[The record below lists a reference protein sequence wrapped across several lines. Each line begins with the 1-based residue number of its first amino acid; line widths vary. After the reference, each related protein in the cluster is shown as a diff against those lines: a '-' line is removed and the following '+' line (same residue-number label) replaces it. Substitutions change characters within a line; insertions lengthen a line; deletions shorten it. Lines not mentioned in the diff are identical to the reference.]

1 MTAAPRSAMLA
12 VAVVLLAMF
21 AVAAHLSIVGGAS
34 RSIGAWMSLAP
45 FAAIAV
51 GVVRRPQR
59 HRYAPVAVLV
69 AAALAAAAALWLA
82 WPLLERNFPDL
93 LFVEHAGAYAALAF
107 VFGRT
112 LVDGREPLCT
122 RFARIVHGTLPP
134 DVERYTRKVTV
145 AWTLFFVA
153 VCAVACALYAG
164 GFIAAWSL
172 LATLLSPLLI
182 GVMFAVEYVVRQ
194 RALPAWKHTG
204 ILTGIGAFARHFGT
218 AQPEPR
224 R

>member
-1 MTAAPRSAMLA
+1 MIAAPRSAALA
-12 VAVVLLAMF
+12 VAVVLLAML
-21 AVAAHLSIVGGAS
+21 AIAAHLSIVGGAS

-51 GVVRRPQR
+51 GVARRPQH
-59 HRYAPVAVLV
+59 HRFMLV
-69 AAALAAAAALWLA
+69 AGAVAAVAALWLA

-93 LFVEHAGAYAALAF
+93 LFVEHAGAYGALAF

-112 LVDGREPLCT
+112 LAHGREPLCT
-122 RFARIVHGTLPP
+122 RFARIVHGSLPP
-134 DVERYTRKVTV
+134 DVERYTRKVTI

-153 VCAVACALYAG
+153 VCALACVLYTG

-172 LATLLSPLLI
+172 LATLLSPVLI
-182 GVMFAVEYVVRQ
+182 AVMFAAEYVIRQ

-204 ILTGIGAFARHFGT
+204 IMTGVGAFARHFGT